1 MAGRRRRRCPVRRV
15 DGDGQVTDYTE
26 KIATEITDLYRAVV
40 HSALAGDAE
49 SLDLL
54 LQSAASR
61 GYALGYGVN
70 S

>member
-1 MAGRRRRRCPVRRV
+1 M
-15 DGDGQVTDYTE
+15 TDYTE